1 MSQQRPIAIIGAGSI
16 GLAWSIVFSRAG
28 FPVQLYDPSA
38 EQLSRAKSAIAERL
52 ARLQHYGL
60 LDEAP
65 DALLARIAICDSE
78 EKAVANASHIQEN
91 APEDLSLKKQLMAR
105 LDRLADPAAA
115 IASSTSTIPASHWA
129 SELPGRERC
138 LNLHPG
144 NPPYL
149 LPVVEL
155 IPAPF
160 TAPHVTDA
168 VRDLMI
174 AVGQKPI
181 LVAKEVEGFV
191 FNRLQGAV
199 LREAYCLV
207 RDGVASVE
215 DIDTVM
221 REGLGLR
228 WSFMGPFETV
238 DLNTNG
244 GIETHAARLGPAYA
258 RMGKERGQDDPW
270 TPDLVAKVL
279 AQRRARMPLEKWAER
294 GLWRDEML
302 MKLRAF
308 RSGAGPKA
316 P

>member
-1 MSQQRPIAIIGAGSI
+1 VTPRPIAIIGAGSI
-16 GLAWSIVFSRAG
+16 GLAWSIVFARAK
-28 FPVQLYDPSA
+28 FPVQLCDPSA
-38 EQLSRAKSAIAERL
+38 EQRDHAKAAINERL
-52 ARLQHYGL
+52 QRLSHYGL
-60 LDEAP
+60 LAETP
-65 DALLARIAICDSE
+65 DGLLARITICDSE
-78 EKAVANASHIQEN
+78 EKAVANARHVQEN
-91 APEDLSLKKQLMAR
+91 APEDLSLKKELMAR
-105 LDRLADPAAA
+105 LDALADPQAA
-115 IASSTSTIPASHWA
+115 IASSTSTIPASQWA
-129 SELPGRERC
+129 ADLPGKHRC
-138 LNLHPG
+138 LNIHPG

-160 TAPHVTDA
+160 TEHRITDA

-174 AVGQKPI
+174 AVGQKPV

-207 RDGVASVE
+207 RDGVATVE
-215 DIDTVM
+215 DIDTIM

-244 GIETHAARLGPAYA
+244 GIAAHAARLGPAYR
-258 RMGKERGQDDPW
+258 RMGNERGQDDPW
-270 TPDLVAKVL
+270 TPDLVAKVVT
-279 AQRRARMPLEKWAER
+279 QRRARMPLEKWAER

-302 MKLRAF
+302 MKLRAM
-308 RSGAGPKA
+308 RARDPA
-316 P
+316 V

>member
-1 MSQQRPIAIIGAGSI
+1 MAKRPIAIIGAGSI
-16 GLAWSIVFSRAG
+16 GLAWSIVFARAG
-28 FPVQLYDPSA
+28 FPVHLYDTSA
-38 EQLSRAKSAIAERL
+38 DQLSRAKSAIAERL

-60 LDEAP
+60 LDKSP
-65 DALLARIAICDSE
+65 DALLARVTLCDSE
-78 EKAVANASHIQEN
+78 EKAVANAAHIQEN
-91 APEDLSLKKQLMAR
+91 APEDLGLKRKLMAR

-115 IASSTSTIPASHWA
+115 IASSTSTIPASQWA
-129 SELPGRERC
+129 SELNGRERC
-138 LNLHPG
+138 LNVHPG

-160 TAPHVTDA
+160 TASRVTEA
-168 VRDLMI
+168 VRDLMTL
-174 AVGQKPI
+174 VGQKPI

-244 GIETHAARLGPAYA
+244 GIETHAARLGPAYR
-258 RMGKERGQDDPW
+258 RMGQERGQDDTW

-279 AQRRARMPLEKWAER
+279 AQRRACMPLEKWAER

-302 MKLRAF
+302 MKLRAL
-308 RSGAGPKA
+308 RAADKA
-316 P
+316 

>member
-1 MSQQRPIAIIGAGSI
+1 MSARRPIAIIGAGSI

-38 EQLSRAKSAIAERL
+38 DQLARAKSAIAERL
-52 ARLQHYGL
+52 TRLQHYGL

-65 DALLARIAICDSE
+65 DALLARVTLCDSE
-78 EKAVANASHIQEN
+78 ENAVANAGHIQEN
-91 APEDLSLKKQLMAR
+91 APEDLALKRQLMAR
-105 LDRLADPAAA
+105 LDGLTDPAAA

-129 SELPGRERC
+129 SELPGRQRC
-138 LNLHPG
+138 LNVHPG

-160 TAPHVTDA
+160 TEPGVTEA

-174 AVGQKPI
+174 IAGQKPI

-191 FNRLQGAV
+191 FNRIQGAV

-215 DIDTVM
+215 DVDTVM
-221 REGLGLR
+221 REGLGFAGLS
-228 WSFMGPFETV
+228 WGPSKPSISTPMAASKPTPRASV
-238 DLNTNG
+238 PPMPAWARS
-244 GIETHAARLGPAYA
+244 AARTIPGRPISLPRSWRSAAPACRSINGASAAMA
-258 RMGKERGQDDPW
+258 R
-270 TPDLVAKVL
+270 
-279 AQRRARMPLEKWAER
+279 
-294 GLWRDEML
+294 
-302 MKLRAF
+302 
-308 RSGAGPKA
+308 
-316 P
+316 